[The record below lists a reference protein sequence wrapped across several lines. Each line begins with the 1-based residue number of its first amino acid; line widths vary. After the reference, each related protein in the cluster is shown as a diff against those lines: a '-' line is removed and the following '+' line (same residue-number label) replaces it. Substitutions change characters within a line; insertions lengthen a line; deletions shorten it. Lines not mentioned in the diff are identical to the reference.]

1 MKILHVS
8 DLHFGKPYHPEV
20 GQALVR
26 IAPTLAPDLIVASG
40 DFTQRAKVSEYEQ
53 ARAFLDQLPDKPIVV
68 VPGNHD
74 VPLYRVWERLTQ
86 PLGNYR
92 RHICEDLETV
102 HDLDGAFVVGL
113 DTTSPRRTISRGRIT
128 SKQVSW
134 ALEQFHGADPDDLK
148 ILVVHHHFVDAPDA
162 LRDRGML
169 GGEKA
174 MRRLIEAGVDLILGG
189 HLHRAYI
196 GNSLDFFFEGPRDR
210 GVILIQSGT
219 TTSRRGRGRERE
231 KNSFNLLD
239 VHEDWLEVTHFMF
252 FEDVEAFGPMSRHV
266 FPRDGHRLV
275 FESKAP
281 ASEDVV
287 EDAP

>member
-20 GQALVR
+20 GEALLR
-26 IAPTLAPDLIVASG
+26 IAPSLDPDLIVASG
-40 DFTQRAKVSEYEQ
+40 DFTQRAKVVEYQE
-53 ARAFLDQLPDKPIVV
+53 ARAFLDRLPTKPLVV

-74 VPLYRVWERLTQ
+74 VPLYRVWERLTR
-86 PLGNYR
+86 PMNNYR
-92 RHICEDLETV
+92 EYISRDLNPTY
-102 HDLDGAFVVGL
+102 DLDGTFVVGL
-113 DTTSPRRTISRGRIT
+113 DTTSPRVTISRGRIT
-128 SKQVSW
+128 TDQVSY
-134 ALEQFHGADPDDLK
+134 ALDQFAQADPDDLK

-174 MRRLIEAGVDLILGG
+174 MARFIEAGVDLILGG

-210 GVILIQSGT
+210 GVILVQSGT
-219 TTSRRGRGRERE
+219 TTSRRGRGREKE

-239 VHEDWLEVTHFMF
+239 VHEEWLEVTHFMF
-252 FEDVEAFGPMSRHV
+252 FEDTEAFGPISRHI
-266 FPRDGHRLV
+266 FPREGHRLV
-275 FESKAP
+275 FDPNQDAVV
-281 ASEDVV
+281 DVV
-287 EDAP
+287 DDD